1 MESMPSRVGSATF
14 SRTLLYCDA
23 ARTKALKSL
32 LSLVACCG
40 LTSFSESSACRQ
52 DSMRACS
59 LAARSCSACCCD
71 VSGVVSGFT
80 CWREAVL
87 LQPANNIAASGIIRR
102 VSEIFTISV
111 HEVDIFSTDSKRLI
125 FILQYITRD
134 ILLFFSGKA
143 VSTGLIYLLD

>member
-40 LTSFSESSACRQ
+40 LTSFSESNAWRQ

-59 LAARSCSACCCD
+59 LAARYCSACCCD
-71 VSGVVSGFT
+71 VSGVAIGLT
-80 CWREAVL
+80 GWREEVL
-87 LQPANNIAASGIIRR
+87 LQPATNSAASGITRR

-111 HEVDIFSTDSKRLI
+111 HEVGIFLPDSRRVL
-125 FILQYITRD
+125 FILQYMNND
-134 ILLFFSGKA
+134 ILLVF
-143 VSTGLIYLLD
+143 